1 MRIKPGFALLFL
13 ITGGV
18 LAQPLASKITVGAP
32 DASYRTAVTG
42 AAGAVEPDADVALV
56 VLDTG
61 HYATARAAAD
71 GSFSTTIIAP
81 RGTAIVVKSDPQRA
95 FVKQIADGP
104 PLVKFGFSQ
113 LVSLQGTIVR
123 VGVPASPSGV
133 AFAGAGVDPTL
144 NFASWMV
151 EGTVARRQFSPG
163 ETIEVTC
170 TYTLLASTLAGAAN
184 PRFSA
189 GLTLELLSDPG
200 GRPMTAWS
208 LFDSAAMTPTGLPI
222 ERMPLF
228 GSFTVTRPL
237 TVDGAKGTG
246 TFTATYNIPANFP
259 PGYYLLRVGAAPQGV
274 PVPPLDE
281 SVRQTTFVSQ
291 LRGREN
297 MATVAV
303 LRIGE
308 PAAPRF
314 PALLMLNDS
323 VEGHRGAIAVE
334 DRGRYAPT
342 NHIATATEATIVP
355 RIDPRTGAAR
365 RYNLEP
371 FTLSLGVSD
380 RGGKLSGPLVPLRFP
395 SGSLTV
401 TVRAPSGA
409 TRTLGP
415 APLRQFLLAGP
426 VTRDGQLMEGGPHI
440 TDAFQLRTLD
450 PSFEVAFT
458 EDGRHL
464 VTVDGTVEDVWGTA
478 WRAGGTYEI
487 DVARPLVIDSA
498 VMPMTPFEVSNQVL
512 PAVQLIPPVPAD
524 VDVRVRHGARSARFT
539 GKANRFGHFAP
550 PGWFAFAEAGEYRI
564 DVTASHRDAGGT
576 LWMGTRTW
584 GSVVA
589 PRDTPIIAHGRRGID
604 AQQGEKQQWYSRAQT
619 GDPMGDHLQFPFH
632 SGDVMWL
639 QESDS
644 TIPFMSFQDTQG
656 ATAATMSSLFAA
668 IYPSFSGGFA
678 QFVTKGEIPLFSANS
693 DGRDPSLDPEHA
705 GAWAYSYAA
714 VERPLVRVR
723 EVIAEDTPMAYWRFN
738 DRYGAQTGS
747 GVNGDLPNDF
757 KFQFG
762 GVVLRGPL
770 FDPPRYAI
778 YGSLFVLVPT
788 DDPGGGS
795 RVFPPFQGNGSGPT
809 GGPLFKLKGKDV
821 DLFFHPTGVRAGTVL
836 VQGDTA
842 SFAGYSAPA
851 LPSKIAIDVTA
862 PSGRVRTIKGQAN
875 RIGWFYDAG
884 SNFAVDEPGVWKA
897 KVTITFDG
905 VLPSTSGQVTAPF
918 PTGGVLGSRDGEYYF
933 YVVRGDAASVATAAG
948 QPGAAAPTQ
957 FLRPADG
964 PITFTVTPPPGLHDL
979 QLTYTTTMPGFVL
992 EEGTTSALTYTYD
1005 APRLALDFPNLDLND
1020 HEGFGGAD
1028 VITTSLLVSGTDAA
1042 GKRRHAARTIVIAG
1056 EELMSPAQPPAASPA
1071 RRRAAR

>member
-1 MRIKPGFALLFL
+1 MRIGPGFALLFFAA
-13 ITGGV
+13 GGV
-18 LAQPLASKITVGAP
+18 LAQPIASKITVGAP
-32 DASYRTAVTG
+32 DAGYLTAVTG
-42 AAGAVEPDADVALV
+42 AAGAVEPNADVALV
-56 VLDTG
+56 VNQTG
-61 HYATARAAAD
+61 HYATTRAAAD
-71 GSFSTTIIAP
+71 GSFSTTIVAP
-81 RGTAIVVKSDPQRA
+81 RGSAILVKSDPQHA

-113 LVSLQGTIVR
+113 LVSLQGTIVY
-123 VGVPASPSGV
+123 VGVPSSQGGV
-133 AFAGAGVDPTL
+133 AFAGAGGDASL
-144 NFASWMV
+144 NWASWMM

-170 TYTLLASTLAGAAN
+170 TYTLLASTLAGAVN
-184 PRFSA
+184 PRISA

-228 GSFTVTRPL
+228 GSFTAQKQL

-246 TFTATYNIPANFP
+246 TFTATYNIPANFR
-259 PGYYLLRVGAAPQGV
+259 PGYYLLRVAAAPQGV

-297 MATVAV
+297 IATVAV
-303 LRIGE
+303 VRIGE

-342 NHIATATEATIVP
+342 NHIATAADATIVP
-355 RIDPRTGAAR
+355 RTDPRTGAAR

-401 TVRAPSGA
+401 TVRAPSGS

-415 APLRQFLLAGP
+415 APFRQFLLSGP
-426 VTRDGQLMEGGPHI
+426 ATRDGNLMEGGPHI

-450 PSFEVAFT
+450 PSFEISFS
-458 EDGRHL
+458 EDGRHV
-464 VTVDGTVEDVWGTA
+464 VTVDGTVEDIWGTA
-478 WRAGGTYEI
+478 WRVGGTYEI

-512 PAVQLIPPVPAD
+512 PAVQLVPPVPAD
-524 VDVRVRHGARSARFT
+524 VDVRVRLGTRSARFT
-539 GKANRFGHFAP
+539 GKANRFGHYAP

-564 DVTASHRDAGGT
+564 DMTASHRDAGGT

-589 PRDTPIIAHGRRGID
+589 ARDTPIIAHGRRGID
-604 AQQGEKQQWYSRAQT
+604 AQQGEKQQWYTRAQT
-619 GDPMGDHLQFPFH
+619 GDPMGDHLQLPFH

-639 QESDS
+639 QEGDS
-644 TIPFMSFQDTQG
+644 AIPFMSFQDTQG
-656 ATAATMSSLFAA
+656 ATAATLSSLFAT
-668 IYPSFSGGFA
+668 IYPMFGGLA
-678 QFVTKGEIPLFSANS
+678 PQVTKGEIPLFSANS

-723 EVIAEDTPMAYWRFN
+723 EVIAEDGPMAYWRFN
-738 DRYGAQTGS
+738 DRYGLQTGS
-747 GVNGDLPNDF
+747 GVHGDLPNDF

-778 YGSLFVLVPT
+778 YGSFFVLVPEN
-788 DDPGGGS
+788 DPGGGS
-795 RVFPPFQGNGSGPT
+795 RVFPPFQGNGSGPS
-809 GGPLFKLKGKDV
+809 GGPLFKLKGKEIDI
-821 DLFFHPTGVRAGTVL
+821 FFHPTAVRPGTVL

-842 SFAGYSAPA
+842 SFAGYSAPT
-851 LPSKIAIDVTA
+851 LPSKITVDVTS
-862 PSGRVRTIKGQAN
+862 PSGRVRTISGQAS
-875 RIGWFYDAG
+875 RIGWFYDPG
-884 SNFAVDEPGVWKA
+884 SDFAVDEPGVWKA
-897 KVTITFDG
+897 KVRITFDG
-905 VLPSTSGQVTAPF
+905 VLPSTSGQVSAPF
-918 PTGGVLGSRDGEYYF
+918 PTGGVLGSRDGEFYF
-933 YVVRGDAASVATAAG
+933 YVVRGASPGLTVTA
-948 QPGAAAPTQ
+948 PGVGS
-957 FLRPADG
+957 FHRPADG
-964 PITFTVTPPPGLHDL
+964 PITFTITPPPGLSNVTM
-979 QLTYTTTMPGFVL
+979 TYTTTMPGFIL
-992 EEGTTSALTYTYD
+992 EEGTTAALSYTYD
-1005 APRLALDFPNLDLND
+1005 APRLALDFPNLDLNGA
-1020 HEGFGGAD
+1020 EGSTGAD
-1028 VITTSLLVSGTDAA
+1028 AITISLLVSGTDAA
-1042 GKRRHAARTIVIAG
+1042 GKRQHAARTFVIAG
-1056 EELMSPAQPPAASPA
+1056 EELQMPAQTATAAPV